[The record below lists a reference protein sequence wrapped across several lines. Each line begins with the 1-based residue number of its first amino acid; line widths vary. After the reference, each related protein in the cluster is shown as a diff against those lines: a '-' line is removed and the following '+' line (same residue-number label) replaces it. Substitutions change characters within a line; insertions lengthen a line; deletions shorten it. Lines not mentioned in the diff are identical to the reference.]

1 MSEHPY
7 ASIVFAKRQIQVSLY
22 RTMRRVRE
30 RGGRRRAMAT
40 ADTLVRIDTIY
51 HEPTVF
57 DYARGRQ
64 IRARYPQAA
73 LVEVPSHWQIPDLHG
88 NEDLAASWNRV
99 KRTVL
104 VLGVKKGLQC
114 RPFERS
120 CDFVAPSS
128 ANGCAMACAYC
139 YVARRKGYANPI
151 TTFVNIDQ
159 IAGAIERHAARQ
171 GFKWEATQADPTLWT
186 YELGTNSDCAVDATI
201 SDNVR
206 DLVALFRRLPNAKAT
221 FATKY
226 VNDDLLG
233 YAPEGKTRIRFSLMP
248 AAIARVV
255 DVRTSRVPDRI
266 AAINRFVEAGYEVNI
281 NFGPVLYYDG
291 WLADYATLCEQID
304 ASLSPAAKRQ
314 LHAEVIF
321 LTHSAELHEIN
332 LRWHPA
338 AEALLWQPELQEHKV
353 SQASGEQVLRYRRTL
368 KRQLVADLLA
378 VLRERLPY
386 CGVRYAF

>member
-1 MSEHPY
+1 M
-7 ASIVFAKRQIQVSLY
+7 
-22 RTMRRVRE
+22 T
-30 RGGRRRAMAT
+30 T
-40 ADTLVRIDTIY
+40 ADTLVHIETIY

-57 DYARGRQ
+57 DYPRGRQ

-73 LVEVPSHWQIPDLHG
+73 LVEVPSHWQIPELHG
-88 NEDLAASWNRV
+88 NEDLAESWNRV

-104 VLGVKKGLQC
+104 VLGVKKSLQC

-120 CDFVAPSS
+120 CDVVAPSS

-159 IAGAIERHAARQ
+159 IAAAIERHAARQ

-226 VNDDLLG
+226 VNDDLLA
-233 YAPEGKTRIRFSLMP
+233 YEPEGKTRLRFSLMP

-281 NFGPVLYYDG
+281 NFGPVLYYEG
-291 WLADYATLCEQID
+291 WLADYAALCEQID
-304 ASLSPAAKRQ
+304 AALSPAAKRQ
-314 LHAEVIF
+314 LQAEVIF

-332 LRWHPA
+332 LRWHPV
-338 AEALLWQPELQEHKV
+338 AEALLWQPKLQEYKA
-353 SQASGEQVLRYRRTL
+353 SQASGASVLRYRHTL

>member
-1 MSEHPY
+1 VSTRCGDAPRSVTPVNG
-7 ASIVFAKRQIQVSLY
+7 AAADAQAVAPGQGSNSVLGLAKRTAFYTSGRRYATIVPAKRHVQVSLY

-40 ADTLVRIDTIY
+40 ADTLVHINTIY
-51 HEPTVF
+51 HEPAVF

-88 NEDLAASWNRV
+88 NEDLAESWNRV

-114 RPFERS
+114 RPFYRS

-151 TTFVNIDQ
+151 TTFVNIDE
-159 IAGAIERHAARQ
+159 IAAAIERHAARQ

-206 DLVALFRRLPNAKAT
+206 DLVALFRRLPNEG
-221 FATKY
+221 
-226 VNDDLLG
+226 DL
-233 YAPEGKTRIRFSLMP
+233 RHQ
-248 AAIARVV
+248 
-255 DVRTSRVPDRI
+255 VRQRR
-266 AAINRFVEAGYEVNI
+266 
-281 NFGPVLYYDG
+281 
-291 WLADYATLCEQID
+291 
-304 ASLSPAAKRQ
+304 
-314 LHAEVIF
+314 
-321 LTHSAELHEIN
+321 SAHL
-332 LRWHPA
+332 
-338 AEALLWQPELQEHKV
+338 
-353 SQASGEQVLRYRRTL
+353 
-368 KRQLVADLLA
+368 
-378 VLRERLPY
+378 
-386 CGVRYAF
+386 